1 MSDTEILIA
10 VIEQQRNEAMSAL
23 AQAIARGEM
32 LSRRIADLESLLASE
47 SVATER
53 KKANN

>member
-1 MSDTEILIA
+1 MMDPQILIA

-32 LSRRIADLESLLASE
+32 LARRVAELEAKRE
-47 SVATER
+47 PTDEPV
-53 KKANN
+53 